1 MIFINYFI
9 DFEATQFS
17 NEIIAVGCVRD
28 DGEVFH
34 SLVKPTHKIT
44 NFITNLTGITKEDL
58 ATASSA
64 NEVFTKFFD
73 WIKGDNNIQFYCYGD
88 GDKGF
93 ALGTLKYTSN
103 FYAKAA
109 LGLIATNLIDYQII
123 LKERCRLAHCIKLIK
138 VVSAFQGHKVE
149 QTHDALE
156 DAQFLRYIKEC
167 IDSQNYNLSLL
178 FPDDMITIEQTD
190 ISLCKGIQRMKYGE
204 VCGTYSNIDD
214 AIEWI
219 LKQIPEEQKVGVKPT
234 NLKKHLR
241 QAIKKKRRYWDYK
254 WKII

>member
-1 MIFINYFI
+1 MNYFI
-9 DFEATQFS
+9 DFEATQFT

-28 DGEVFH
+28 DGEVFY

-44 NFITNLTGITKEDL
+44 NFITNLTGITREDL
-58 ATASSA
+58 ATAPSA
-64 NEVFTKFFD
+64 DEVFTKFFD
-73 WIKGDNNIQFYCYGD
+73 WINGDNNIQFYCYGD
-88 GDKGF
+88 ADKGF
-93 ALGTLKYTSN
+93 ALGTLKYTSS

-138 VVSAFQGHKVE
+138 AVNAFQGHEVE

-167 IDSQNYNLSLL
+167 IDSQDYNLFTL
-178 FPDDMITIEQTD
+178 FPDDIINIKQTD
-190 ISLCKGIQRMKYGE
+190 IALAKGIQRMKYGE
-204 VCGTYSNIDD
+204 VCETYSNIDD
-214 AIEWI
+214 AADWI
-219 LKQIPEEQKVGVKPT
+219 LHQIPEEQREEVKPK

-241 QAIKKKRRYWDYK
+241 QAITKKQKYWDYK
-254 WKII
+254 WKIIV